1 MFEANA
7 KKRYI
12 IGAKQVKNAIKSD
25 VASKVYVASDCDPEV
40 SEPVIKLAESGQ
52 LPLFFISTR
61 KELGEMCGIDVKAA
75 CAVETL

>member
-25 VASKVYVASDCDPEV
+25 VASTGYGASDCDPEV
-40 SEPVIKLAESGQ
+40 SEPVIKRAESRQ